1 MIQNIYVLKFLNI
14 FLVNHLVKR
23 VMGAPETCD
32 TEPFIDIT
40 RYIDTISNKPVLGN
54 QQKEISKLS
63 GKLIRK
69 LTRTDVDVS
78 KTASHHYH
86 FF

>member
-14 FLVNHLVKR
+14 VLVNHLVKR
-23 VMGAPETCD
+23 VMGAPETC
-32 TEPFIDIT
+32 EPFIDIT
-40 RYIDTISNKPVLGN
+40 RYNDTISNKPVLGN
-54 QQKEISKLS
+54 QQKEISKLT

-69 LTRTDVDVS
+69 LTRTDIDVS
-78 KTASHHYH
+78 NTACHHYH